1 MAWSS
6 PPLTIST
13 PQERPSLIPVLVPV
27 PVPVLPRTGTGAG
40 ALLLEREG
48 EWALA
53 LQLLDGVPLDG
64 GSKCPRS
71 AGLSIIER
79 VLAPMACAV

>member
-6 PPLTIST
+6 PPLTISR

-27 PVPVLPRTGTGAG
+27 PVPVLPRTGAG

-53 LQLLDGVPLDG
+53 LQLLDGVTLDG